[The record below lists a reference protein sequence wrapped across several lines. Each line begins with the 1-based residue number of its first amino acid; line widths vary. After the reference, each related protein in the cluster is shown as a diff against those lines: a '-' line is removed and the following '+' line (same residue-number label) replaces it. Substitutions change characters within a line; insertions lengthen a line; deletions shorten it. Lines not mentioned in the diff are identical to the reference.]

1 MFTDSDTCRT
11 AFQVASYEK
20 STFDHDV
27 LECHQSNVSYMVGTR
42 SDILTRAKTAAKQ
55 TWETQLQK
63 PFGAYIGH
71 LRNRL
76 QTEKFASKGDRT
88 RFRLELA
95 TIECLE
101 ASSYNELKV
110 AEICKAAGV
119 ALGTF
124 YVYYNDKAE
133 IACHAMLE
141 FGDALIEHGRA
152 SARGGN
158 DYEAIFRTNRHY
170 INAYRSNASLLR
182 CMVQLED
189 QVPAFRDAWYQ
200 KRLVWIERVTRSIKR
215 RSALKVKKDVLIQ
228 TAYALDGMVS
238 QYLFELFVKREP
250 MLTQYAGDENDIADV
265 LSVLWYRAIYRE
277 DPPNDQV
284 RRART
289 NPEEL
294 TLEPI
299 QSED

>member
-1 MFTDSDTCRT
+1 MTS
-11 AFQVASYEK
+11 
-20 STFDHDV
+20 
-27 LECHQSNVSYMVGTR
+27 
-42 SDILTRAKTAAKQ
+42 AKTAKKRSQ
-55 TWETQLQK
+55 EIERPEQ
-63 PFGAYIGH
+63 FGAYIHH
-71 LRNRL
+71 LRDQLETR
-76 QTEKFASKGDRT
+76 KFASKGDRT

-110 AEICKAAGV
+110 SDICKAAGV

-124 YVYYNDKAE
+124 YVYYTDKEE
-133 IACHAMLE
+133 IACQSMLA

-170 INAYRSNASLLR
+170 INAYRSNARLLR

-200 KRLVWIERVTRSIKR
+200 KRLIWIEQVTRSIKR
-215 RSALKVKKDVLIQ
+215 RSALKVKKDVLVQ

-238 QYLFELFVKREP
+238 QYLFELFVKQEP

-265 LSVLWYRAIYRE
+265 LSVLWYRAIYCE
-277 DPPNDQV
+277 DPPKEQV
-284 RRART
+284 RRARS
-289 NPEEL
+289 NPEAS
-294 TLEPI
+294 TIEPVE
-299 QSED
+299 SED